1 VRRFLYRSFRA
12 VSGLQHR
19 LTRRLTPAGQLV
31 AAGLVAAAVIG
42 PNTRLTV
49 AYQAVTFMAGLLLV
63 AALGVLRR
71 PPPLHVERR
80 LPRYATVG
88 EPVTYSVTVLNAGP
102 RARSGLAL
110 LEDVADPRPSL
121 EEFTAA
127 REPHEARRNR
137 FDRAVGYPRWSWLIS
152 INQRATIP
160 ERPLPPVPA
169 GGEVELRLTL
179 LPLHRG
185 RLTLTGTTVARREP
199 LGLARALRPRPAPA
213 TLLILPRRYPLP
225 PITLPGARRYQHGGI
240 ALAQSVGDSEEFVSL
255 RDYRPGDPLKRI
267 HWRSWARAGRPVVR
281 EYQDEFFVR
290 HALVLDTFAPAPTA
304 SFEEAVS
311 VAASFACTAG
321 TQESLLDLL
330 FVGPEAF
337 SVTAGRGVGHV
348 DRMLEILAAVRPC
361 YDRPFATL
369 ERLVLER
376 QASLSGAICVL
387 LDWDAPRR
395 ELVWGLRAL
404 GVPVL
409 ALVVTDPLT
418 DSGAREPDGAA
429 GVHRLEVG
437 RVRAGLA
444 RLPGQA

>member
-1 VRRFLYRSFRA
+1 VRRALYRSFHA

-19 LTRRLTPAGQLV
+19 LGRRLTPAGQLV
-31 AAGLVAAAVIG
+31 AAALVAAAVIG

-49 AYQAVTFMAGLLLV
+49 AYQAFTFMAGLLLV
-63 AALGVLRR
+63 AALGVLWR
-71 PPPLHVERR
+71 PPSLQVRRR

-88 EPVTYSVTVLNAGP
+88 EPVTYPVTVLNAGS
-102 RARSGLAL
+102 RARAGLAL
-110 LEDVADPRPSL
+110 IEDVADPRPSF

-137 FDRAVGYPRWSWLIS
+137 FDRAVGYPRWSWLIA
-152 INQRATIP
+152 INRRATIT
-160 ERPLPPVPA
+160 EQPLPPVPA

-179 LPLHRG
+179 RPLHRG
-185 RLTLTGTTVARREP
+185 RLTLTGITVARREP

-213 TLLILPRRYPLP
+213 TLVILPRRYPLP
-225 PITLPGARRYQHGGI
+225 PLALPGARRYQHGGV

-290 HALVLDTFAPAPTA
+290 HALVLDTFVPAPTA
-304 SFEEAVS
+304 AFEEAVS
-311 VAASFACTAG
+311 VAASFACTVG

-330 FVGPEAF
+330 FVGPETF

-348 DRMLEILAAVRPC
+348 ERMLEILAAVRPC
-361 YDRPFATL
+361 CDRPFATL
-369 ERLVLER
+369 GRLVLER
-376 QASLSGAICVL
+376 QASLSGVICVL
-387 LDWDAPRR
+387 LGWDEPRSEMVSR
-395 ELVWGLRAL
+395 LRAL
-404 GVPVL
+404 GMPVL
-409 ALVVTDPLT
+409 VLVVADPPG
-418 DSGAREPDGAA
+418 DSGAREAAVA

-437 RVRAGLA
+437 RVGDGLA
-444 RLPGQA
+444 RLSGPA